1 MLGRKLVRSIAVLVA
16 MTLGVATMACS
27 SDGASGP
34 AGSSERPPS
43 PPDRASV
50 TVPDVVPASGG
61 RGTAFLAAGGLDL
74 AAVGYEES
82 EYFVA
87 GTATSHLPTTPLTAD
102 GFWSVES
109 STTADYRTR
118 AVVRRPIDPADFNG
132 NVIVEWLN
140 VSGGLDAAP
149 DWTYTH
155 VELIREGYA
164 WIGLSAQVV
173 GIDGGPSMGLV
184 AGFTL
189 KAADPD
195 RYGSLVHPGDQ
206 YSYDMFTQTGAA
218 AWFAND
224 VLLGGLQPERVIAI
238 GESQSAFRLTTYV
251 NAIGPRT
258 DIWDGY
264 LIHSRGSSGAALNVD
279 VTMPVDQRIR
289 TDLDVPVLQFQSET
303 DMLGRGL
310 NFLGARQPDSD
321 TVRTWEVAGTAHADV
336 YNLGLGDSDDGS
348 GAADAALFQAMLEPP
363 AQVYEGLLSCAAPIN
378 TGPHTYV
385 LRAAVSA
392 LDSWIRTGDAP
403 EPRPLLDTA
412 DGAFVLDDRGNVRGG
427 IRTPHVDVPVA
438 TLSGLGQSGSAFC
451 GLFGTTTPIDENQL
465 AMTITIDPPGAS
477 PHESF
482 VTAWRRSL
490 ADAVESG
497 AILDVD
503 VPNILAAVQESSVL
517 TSWRPKG

>member
-1 MLGRKLVRSIAVLVA
+1 MARSMALATV
-16 MTLGVATMACS
+16 MFMMGVGVVACS
-27 SDGASGP
+27 ND
-34 AGSSERPPS
+34 GSSSSTSAVERHPS
-43 PPDRASV
+43 RPDRSTV
-50 TVPDVVPASGG
+50 TVPTVSPASGG
-61 RGTAFLAAGGLDL
+61 RGTAFLAAGSLDL
-74 AAVGYEES
+74 PAVGYEEF
-82 EYFVA
+82 EYYLD
-87 GTATSHLPTTPLTAD
+87 GTATSFAPTAPLTAD
-102 GFWSVES
+102 GSWSVEPA
-109 STTADYRTR
+109 TTAEYRTR
-118 AVVRRPIDPADFNG
+118 AIVRRPIDPATFNG

-206 YSYDMFTQTGAA
+206 YSYDMFTQAGAA

-251 NAIGPRT
+251 NAIGPGT
-258 DIWDGY
+258 DVWSGY
-264 LIHSRGSSGAALNVD
+264 LIHSRGSAGAALNVD
-279 VTMPVDQRIR
+279 VEMPADQRIR

-310 NFLGARQPDSD
+310 DFVGARQPDSD
-321 TVRTWEVAGTAHADV
+321 MVRTWEVAGTAHADV
-336 YNLGLGDSDDGS
+336 YNLGIGDTDDGS
-348 GAADAALFQAMLEPP
+348 GAADAALFAAMLEPP
-363 AQVYEGLLSCAAPIN
+363 SQVYEGLLSCAAPIN
-378 TGPHTYV
+378 AGPHTYV
-385 LRAAVSA
+385 LRSAVRA
-392 LDSWIRTGDAP
+392 LDSWIRTGIAP
-403 EPRPLLDTA
+403 ATRPLLEIA
-412 DGAFVLDDRGNVRGG
+412 DGRFVTDAKGNVRGG
-427 IRTPHVDVPVA
+427 IRTPHVDVAVA
-438 TLSGLGQSGSAFC
+438 VLSGLGQTGSAFC

-465 AMTITIDPPGAS
+465 AMTITVDPPGAS
-477 PHESF
+477 AHESF

-490 ADAVESG
+490 ERAVEDG
-497 AILDVD
+497 AILADDAPHIVT
-503 VPNILAAVQESSVL
+503 AAQGSSVL
-517 TSWRPKG
+517 TTWKPKG